1 MATART
7 RRSTSGGPRRRTA
20 SRPERPG
27 ARGSAD
33 LRQGRRRTRRP
44 ARTATSARRTPLFTG
59 RAVLLGALVLLLLL
73 TLAGPVRSYV
83 AGRQELAEL
92 AAESQALSL
101 REEQLRAELER
112 QSDPA
117 YIAQQARERLNY
129 VLPGDR
135 LVVIADGEV
144 VEGEQP
150 AQTPDAAVP
159 EEQLPWYTGLMES
172 VTTADGTP

>member
-1 MATART
+1 MATARA
-7 RRSTSGGPRRRTA
+7 RRSASGGSRRRAA
-20 SRPERPG
+20 SRPSRSG
-27 ARGSAD
+27 ARGSAE

-44 ARTATSARRTPLFTG
+44 ARSASIAVRPPLFTG
-59 RAVLLGALVLLLLL
+59 RAVLLGALVLLLAL
-73 TLAGPVRSYV
+73 TLAGPIRSYV

-101 REEQLRAELER
+101 RAQQLQTELDR

-117 YIAQQARERLNY
+117 YLAQQARERLNY

-135 LVVIADGEV
+135 LIVVADGEV

-150 AQTPDAAVP
+150 AQAPDAVNEA
-159 EEQLPWYTGLMES
+159 LPWYVGLMES
-172 VTTADGTP
+172 IATADG